1 MKLIG
6 KGSGS
11 TYSLKFDSLWYA
23 DGNIT
28 SQQFSAV
35 YQMAVVIT
43 PFRTVTLAVIS
54 NTS

>member
-28 SQQFSAV
+28 FSIFDFLMNAL
-35 YQMAVVIT
+35 I
-43 PFRTVTLAVIS
+43 LH
-54 NTS
+54 